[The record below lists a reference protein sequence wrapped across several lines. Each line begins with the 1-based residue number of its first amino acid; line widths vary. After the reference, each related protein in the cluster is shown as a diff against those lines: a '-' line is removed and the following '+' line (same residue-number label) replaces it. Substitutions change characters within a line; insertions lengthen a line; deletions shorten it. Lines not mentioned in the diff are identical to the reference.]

1 MNLLNQI
8 FAIIFYVLLFSWA
21 FFKIRN
27 IILVKKLNCKERYK
41 IIKQNIRKQ
50 KLSKCLFIIIM
61 FFLSLIIMT
70 LTICF
75 VTGFIAFTVGMFMML
90 VTLGGTA
97 YIDTGADPT
106 FYNNIIIFIYK
117 LFCCFSIFKYTHYVL
132 YLIVYMCFA
141 RGIYINM
148 TCCKQL
154 NSDFIKN
161 NI

>member
-75 VTGFIAFTVGMFMML
+75 VTGFIAL
-90 VTLGGTA
+90 
-97 YIDTGADPT
+97 
-106 FYNNIIIFIYK
+106 
-117 LFCCFSIFKYTHYVL
+117 SIT
-132 YLIVYMCFA
+132 I
-141 RGIYINM
+141 
-148 TCCKQL
+148 
-154 NSDFIKN
+154 
-161 NI
+161 